1 MIGGI
6 GFSSGLFGYED
17 YKNAG
22 RAAYSGVGAAGFS
35 GGSVSAVDDPD
46 EVKKPGK
53 KSSPQDC
60 ETCKNRKYQDGSDEQ
75 VSFKSA
81 SHISPQEAPAKV
93 RGHEQEHVVNAYA
106 KAAEKGGK
114 VLHAGVAIHTAVC
127 PECGRTYVSGGLTST
142 VIKYPKDG
150 NKKENEDAVKA
161 AEGSKGASSGTP
173 GRNGNTENFEL

>member
-22 RAAYSGVGAAGFS
+22 KAAMSGVGATGFAA
-35 GGSVSAVDDPD
+35 GSVSAVENPD
-46 EVKKPGK
+46 EVKKAGR

-81 SHISPQEAPAKV
+81 AHISPKEAGARV

-114 VLHAGVAIHTAVC
+114 VLHAGVSIHTAVC
-127 PECGRTYVSGGLTST
+127 PECGRTYVAGGETST

-150 NKKENEDAVKA
+150 NGKKD
-161 AEGSKGASSGTP
+161 GAGEAMGDGKFAGTP
-173 GRNGNTENFEL
+173 GRNGDKEDFSI